1 MRKTLRTQI
10 EELKHDNSVLCLL
23 LRAYMR
29 RTKELEKD
37 IELLNASLDVCAADR
52 DKWKDLAHT
61 IDKRRIEYV
70 RANYRSADGTEKAVG
85 DIVCLLNGN
94 N

>member
-1 MRKTLRTQI
+1 MRKSLKSQI
-10 EELKHDNSVLCLL
+10 EELKHDKSVLSLL

-29 RTKELEKD
+29 RTKELEKE
-37 IELLNASLDVCAADR
+37 IEMLNAILDATIAER
-52 DKWKDLAHT
+52 DKWKDLAHK

-70 RANYRSADGTEKAVG
+70 RANNRSADGTEKAVG